1 MKLTPVQR
9 EVLLA
14 LIELYHS
21 SKGEAIK
28 GEDIAGMINKNPGTI
43 RNQMQSLRSLGL
55 VEGVPGPKGGYR
67 PTMEGY
73 QILNFVKLDKEAE
86 TPVTL
91 GGRTLKGM
99 TVTRI
104 DLINIPDPNTCR
116 ARVHVLGNM
125 RQVDVTD
132 IIVIGPTP
140 VNKLMLKGKV
150 LGRDDISNLL
160 LLEIM
165 EMLSVPKE
173 RVMDIASKH
182 LKTVPLDSSIRDV
195 ARILLKEG
203 IRGAPVVDGR
213 RPVGVVS
220 TVDVARALA
229 ENKED
234 IKVSEIMSKDI
245 HSIPGNAL
253 LHQAIKKMEDR
264 NVSRLIVVNG
274 RGKVGGIITR
284 TDVLCRIASLSKSL
298 HR

>member
-1 MKLTPVQR
+1 MKLTAVQR

-73 QILNFVKLDKEAE
+73 EILNFVKLEKEVE
-86 TPVTL
+86 TPIALNGKVL
-91 GGRTLKGM
+91 EGI

-104 DLINIPDPNTCR
+104 DLIDIPDPNTCR
-116 ARVHVLGNM
+116 ARVHVLGKM
-125 RQVDVTD
+125 RQIDVND
-132 IIVIGPTP
+132 VVVIGPTP
-140 VNKLMLKGKV
+140 VNKLMLKGRV
-150 LGRDDISNLL
+150 LGRDDIDNLL
-160 LLEIM
+160 LVDIL

-173 RVMDIASKH
+173 RVIDLASRR
-182 LKTVPLDSSIRDV
+182 LKTIPVNSTVREA

-203 IRGAPVVDGR
+203 IRGAPVVENHK
-213 RPVGVVS
+213 PVGVVS

-234 IKVSEIMSKDI
+234 ILVSEVMTKEIQTISR
-245 HSIPGNAL
+245 NAF
-253 LHQAIKKMEDR
+253 LHQAIKEMEDH

-274 RGKVGGIITR
+274 EGKVGGIITR

>member
-1 MKLTPVQR
+1 MKLTAVQR

-73 QILNFVKLDKEAE
+73 EILNFVKLEKEVE
-86 TPVTL
+86 TPIALNGKVL
-91 GGRTLKGM
+91 EGI

-104 DLINIPDPNTCR
+104 DLIDIPDPNTCR
-116 ARVHVLGNM
+116 ARVHVLGKM
-125 RQVDVTD
+125 RQIDVND
-132 IIVIGPTP
+132 VVVIGPTP
-140 VNKLMLKGKV
+140 VNKLMLKGRV
-150 LGRDDISNLL
+150 LGRDDIDNLL
-160 LLEIM
+160 LVDIL

-173 RVMDIASKH
+173 RVIDLASRR
-182 LKTVPLDSSIRDV
+182 LKTIPVNATVREA
-195 ARILLKEG
+195 ARILLKER
-203 IRGAPVVDGR
+203 IRGAPVVENHK
-213 RPVGVVS
+213 PVGVVS

-234 IKVSEIMSKDI
+234 ILVSEVMTKEIQTISR
-245 HSIPGNAL
+245 NAF
-253 LHQAIKKMEDR
+253 LHQAIKEMEDH

-274 RGKVGGIITR
+274 EGKVGGIITR

>member
-73 QILNFVKLDKEAE
+73 EILNFVKLDKEVE
-86 TPVTL
+86 TPITL
-91 GGRTLKGM
+91 DGKVLKGI

-104 DLINIPDPNTCR
+104 DLIDIPDPSACR

-125 RQVDVTD
+125 RQVDVND
-132 IIVIGPTP
+132 VVVIGPTP
-140 VNKLMLKGKV
+140 VNKLMLKGRV
-150 LGRDDISNLL
+150 LGRDDIDNLL
-160 LLEIM
+160 LVDII

-173 RVMDIASKH
+173 KVIDLASKH
-182 LKTVPLDSSIRDV
+182 LKTVPVRATV
-195 ARILLKEG
+195 REAARILLKEG
-203 IRGAPVVDGR
+203 IRGAPVVDDHK
-213 RPVGVVS
+213 PVGVVS

-229 ENKED
+229 ENNED
-234 IKVSEIMSKDI
+234 IPVSEIMTREI
-245 HSIPGNAL
+245 HTISSNAF
-253 LHQAIKKMEDR
+253 LHQAIREMEYR

-274 RGKVGGIITR
+274 KGKVGGIITR